1 MSDDIMRVDTQGHD
15 PYMQLDLLAQAKAAN
30 LLPDNV
36 IDRLTR
42 LVFANAGLYAGGT
55 TDARADVPKG
65 TCTANHP
72 KPATAERMEGAGLPV
87 SDMTRRLSIADY
99 LRGRTLPGY
108 TDPAYARRAFGKKLR
123 KAYEETYGYEPPCI
137 DRGGYTAYGYVEA
150 DRPLFDKV
158 FEELS
163 DRVGEKVT
171 FQ

>member
-36 IDRLTR
+36 LDRLTR

-123 KAYEETYGYEPPCI
+123 RHTRRHTDTSLRASTVADTPRTGTWRRTGRCSTRYSKSSATG
-137 DRGGYTAYGYVEA
+137 RG
-150 DRPLFDKV
+150 R
-158 FEELS
+158 
-163 DRVGEKVT
+163 R
-171 FQ
+171 

>member
-1 MSDDIMRVDTQGHD
+1 MSDDTMRVDAQNHN

-36 IDRLTR
+36 LDRLTR
-42 LVFANAGLYAGGT
+42 LVFANAGLYTDG
-55 TDARADVPKG
+55 TDAGTQADEPKEARPV
-65 TCTANHP
+65 THTTSIAS
-72 KPATAERMEGAGLPV
+72 EMEDAGMPV

-163 DRVGEKVT
+163 DRAGEKVT